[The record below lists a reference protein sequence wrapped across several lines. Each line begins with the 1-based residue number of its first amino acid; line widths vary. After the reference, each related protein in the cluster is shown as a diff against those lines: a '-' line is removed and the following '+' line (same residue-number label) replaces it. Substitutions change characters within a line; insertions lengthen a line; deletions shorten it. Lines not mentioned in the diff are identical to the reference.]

1 MTMDESL
8 DDLTFEQALA
18 ELQAAVEELRGD
30 DLSLER
36 TLALFERGVS
46 LAGRCD
52 VLLTKAELRV
62 STSLPSA
69 QPANPLPAEPDDRW

>member
-1 MTMDESL
+1 MDESL

-18 ELQAAVEELRGD
+18 ELQSAVEELRRD

-46 LAGRCD
+46 LTGHCD
-52 VLLTKAELRV
+52 ALLSKAELRI
-62 STSLPSA
+62 STSLPGVL
-69 QPANPLPAEPDDRW
+69 PGNPLAAQTDDRW